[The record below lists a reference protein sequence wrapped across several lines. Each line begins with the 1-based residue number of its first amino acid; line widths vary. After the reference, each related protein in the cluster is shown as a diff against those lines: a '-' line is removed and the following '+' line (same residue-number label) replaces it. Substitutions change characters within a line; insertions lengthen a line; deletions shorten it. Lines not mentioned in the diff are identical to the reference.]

1 MSDQPRLEAQ
11 ALSQAIKLGLSSQ
24 LDDAETIEVYVET
37 DLLKVVQGKV
47 DSISV
52 EGQGLAIQED
62 IRLES
67 IEVQTN
73 QVSINPLMALLGD
86 IKLDQPVDTT
96 ARIVLT
102 ESDINHALNSAYVK
116 DRLPPLDLD
125 VEGKRVTI
133 VVKFPLEVRLSDVG
147 KIHFSGTIALNEADK
162 TRSVGFAAVA
172 CPRTDTQPI
181 LLETFC
187 CVPGQGVSIP
197 LIIALM
203 SKLQEIVRQP
213 YFALEGI
220 ILRIKTMEVE
230 PGSLTMQAEIRANQI
245 PSL

>member
-1 MSDQPRLEAQ
+1 MSDQPGLEEQ
-11 ALSQAIKLGLSSQ
+11 ALSQAIKLGLTSQ
-24 LDDAETIEVYVET
+24 LENAENIEVFVET
-37 DLLKVVQGKV
+37 DLLKIAQGRV
-47 DSISV
+47 DSISL
-52 EGQGLAIQED
+52 EGQGLTIQED

-67 IEVQTN
+67 IEVQTDE
-73 QVSINPLMALLGD
+73 VSINLLGAILGD

-102 ESDINHALNSAYVK
+102 QSDINQAMNSAYVK
-116 DRLPPLDLD
+116 NKLRPLDLD

-133 VVKFPLEVRLSDVG
+133 VVKFPLEIRLSEVG
-147 KIHFSGTIALNEADK
+147 KMHLSGAIELSEEGK
-162 TRSVGFAAVA
+162 TRSVGFAAVV

-203 SKLQEIVRQP
+203 SKAQAIVSQP
-213 YFALEGI
+213 YFDLDGI
-220 ILRIKTMEVE
+220 ILRVKTLQVE
-230 PGSLTMQAEIRANQI
+230 PGTLTMEAEIRANQI

>member
-1 MSDQPRLEAQ
+1 MSDQPGLEEQ
-11 ALSQAIKLGLSSQ
+11 AISQAIKLGLSSQ
-24 LDDAETIEVYVET
+24 LDDAENIEVCVET
-37 DLLKVVQGKV
+37 DLLKIAQGKV

-52 EGQGLAIQED
+52 EGHGLTIQED

-67 IEVQTN
+67 IEVQTDR
-73 QVSINPLMALLGD
+73 VSINPLKALLGD
-86 IKLDQPVDTT
+86 IKLDQPINTT

-116 DRLPPLDLD
+116 DKLPPLDLD

-133 VVKFPLEVRLSDVG
+133 VIKFPLEVRLSEVG
-147 KIHFSGTIALNEADK
+147 KIHFSGTIALNETAK

-172 CPRTDTQPI
+172 CPCTDTQPI

-197 LIIALM
+197 LMIALM
-203 SKLQEIVRQP
+203 SRLQEIVSQP
-213 YFALEGI
+213 YFDLEEI

>member
-1 MSDQPRLEAQ
+1 MSDQPGLEEQ

-24 LDDAETIEVYVET
+24 LDDAENIEVHVET
-37 DLLKVVQGKV
+37 DLLKVVQGKL
-47 DSISV
+47 DSISI
-52 EGQGLAIQED
+52 EGHGLTIQED

-73 QVSINPLMALLGD
+73 QVSINPLKAILGD

-102 ESDINHALNSAYVK
+102 DSDLNHALNSAYVK
-116 DRLPPLDLD
+116 DKLPSLDLD
-125 VEGKRVTI
+125 VEGQRVTI
-133 VVKFPLEVRLSDVG
+133 VVKFPLEIRLSDVG
-147 KIHFSGTIALNEADK
+147 KIHFSGTIELSEAGK

-197 LIIALM
+197 LMIALM
-203 SKLQEIVRQP
+203 SRVQEIVRQP
-213 YFALEGI
+213 YFNIEGI
-220 ILRIKTMEVE
+220 ILRIKTMDVE
-230 PGSLTMQAEIRANQI
+230 PGSLTLQAEIRANQI